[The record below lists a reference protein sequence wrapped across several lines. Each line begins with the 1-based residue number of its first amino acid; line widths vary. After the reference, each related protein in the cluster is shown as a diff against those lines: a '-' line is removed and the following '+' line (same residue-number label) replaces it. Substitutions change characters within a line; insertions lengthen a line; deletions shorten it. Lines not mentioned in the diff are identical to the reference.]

1 MLRLNQLNEEKN
13 MLRNKLK
20 IVEDKLNKARN
31 DIDKKKLNNE
41 LKLIK
46 EELNEKNI
54 YIKQLDDKMYEKDK
68 LIKNLNIEIKET
80 QNELEYSHKNINEKK
95 TKN

>member
-1 MLRLNQLNEEKN
+1 MNEGKN
-13 MLRNKLK
+13 MLGNKLK

-54 YIKQLDDKMYEKDK
+54 Y
-68 LIKNLNIEIKET
+68 
-80 QNELEYSHKNINEKK
+80 KK
-95 TKN
+95 I